1 MTAVTARPDERLL
14 HPIST
19 PELERRWTAARR
31 IMGEAGLD
39 AIVAQSVN
47 NQSGCGYFRWLTD
60 NPNAG
65 SNPQTVIFPADGLM
79 TVVQQGP
86 FGRER
91 ATDGKTA
98 PDRGIG
104 KRVFSPSYPSV
115 QYTGGY
121 DADLVAKEIGKAGF
135 KKIGIACP
143 ATWYHSFGAR
153 LADRLKG
160 MTIEDC
166 TDAFDRVKSVKSAEE
181 IEIVRRCCAIQD
193 EVMRRVAGH
202 IKPGMRDFEVYAWAQ
217 YQCQL
222 LGSEGGL
229 FLGSSGTPTGDPA
242 AYRPRSQMGREIR
255 KGDTFMLLV
264 ENSGPGGYY
273 SEIARPFIFGKAPQ
287 YMKDL
292 IGLIVEAQGA
302 TVGRLRPGAS
312 FPEILAAHNAF
323 MRGRQK
329 PEEQRLYSHSQG
341 YDLVERP
348 LVRHDETGMKVEANM
363 YFACHPE
370 VNTPKEFMTI
380 CDNFLVKADGTQER
394 LHQTP
399 QECFEL

>member
-1 MTAVTARPDERLL
+1 MAAVTARNDERLL

-19 PELERRWTAARR
+19 AELERRWRAARR
-31 IMGEAGLD
+31 IMDDAGLE
-39 AIVAQSVN
+39 AIIAQSVN

-60 NPNAG
+60 NPNPG
-65 SNPQTVIFPADGLM
+65 SNPQTVIFPAEGPM

-86 FGRER
+86 SGRER
-91 ATDGKTA
+91 VADGKTA

-104 KRVFSPSYPSV
+104 KRLFSPSYPSV

-121 DADLVAKEIGKAGF
+121 DADIVAREITKAGF
-135 KKIGIACP
+135 RKIGIACP
-143 ATWYHSFGAR
+143 ATWYHTFGAR
-153 LADRLKG
+153 LADRLG
-160 MTIEDC
+160 DVTIEDC

-181 IEIVRRCCAIQD
+181 IEIVRRSCAIQD
-193 EVMRRVAGH
+193 EVMRRVAEH

-229 FLGSSGTPTGDPA
+229 FLGSSGTLTGEPA

-273 SEIARPFIFGKAPQ
+273 TEIARPFILGKAPQ

-292 IGLIVEAQGA
+292 IGLIVEAQQA
-302 TVGRLRPGAS
+302 TVRRLTPGAS
-312 FPEILAAHNAF
+312 FPEIFAAHNAF

-329 PEEQRLYSHSQG
+329 HEEERLYSHSQG

-394 LHQTP
+394 LHRTP